1 MGVKVAIGFVRDISA
16 ETMTVTGE
24 VFVKRAVG
32 TGCVSGG
39 VIGVEVTS
47 IVVPVGTTSR
57 AVGEQAIVQPNML
70 SASKAWRIL
79 HAAFV
84 LMMFPHQH
92 LERAIS
98 VSAIV
103 VQEPICQGL
112 FCSRWDIG
120 LSSMEEYA
128 TGRAS
133 GPR

>member
-57 AVGEQAIVQPNML
+57 AP
-70 SASKAWRIL
+70 R
-79 HAAFV
+79 
-84 LMMFPHQH
+84 
-92 LERAIS
+92 
-98 VSAIV
+98 
-103 VQEPICQGL
+103 
-112 FCSRWDIG
+112 
-120 LSSMEEYA
+120 A
-128 TGRAS
+128 TGSRRPTGPTPVAARRAV
-133 GPR
+133 R